1 MPGLDFPSVEG
12 SRAYR
17 LPRGR
22 LCVRGAPSSPSLR
35 PFPIR
40 GLGLSRA
47 APGRHVKT
55 TALHGWGCGHAGG
68 LGSGIPATVG
78 PVSPKAGIASAVSE
92 SWGSWV
98 VAKVA
103 EGSYSWW
110 EAAAAAA
117 CWVKLMAAL
126 TPSRGQVRTVSDRPV
141 PRRGGPLIIH
151 ISQLNRQRQG
161 SSRRPKPLSSKCCED
176 LSNFRSHPGD
186 GPGSWA
192 PLLPSGARRG
202 PQGGWTD
209 SPRLPHCPGLGS
221 LWHHGRPCEM
231 LAGLVLNRLPSPV
244 PTRSDSP
251 LEFQTFRFPRRP
263 TVLSALGL
271 E

>member
-1 MPGLDFPSVEG
+1 MP
-12 SRAYR
+12 RA
-17 LPRGR
+17 PT
-22 LCVRGAPSSPSLR
+22 P
-35 PFPIR
+35 
-40 GLGLSRA
+40 
-47 APGRHVKT
+47 
-55 TALHGWGCGHAGG
+55 
-68 LGSGIPATVG
+68 
-78 PVSPKAGIASAVSE
+78 
-92 SWGSWV
+92 
-98 VAKVA
+98 
-103 EGSYSWW
+103 
-110 EAAAAAA
+110 AAAA

-221 LWHHGRPCEM
+221 LWHHGRPREM